1 MRKYPL
7 TGRIVVS
14 GRVLGPCMLGCL
26 HTASNLCQYQP
37 IKKNKII
44 KNVTNFTPYTYRE
57 FSEAKIADLDVE
69 VAVNEHIVTLDV
81 PMDDSEVVHVLKH
94 DRSVDGDLKPLT

>member
-1 MRKYPL
+1 MSFL
-7 TGRIVVS
+7 EEFWGHVCWGACI
-14 GRVLGPCMLGCL
+14 L
-26 HTASNLCQYQP
+26 HRTFANISLS
-37 IKKNKII
+37 KNKII

>member
-1 MRKYPL
+1 MYVGVPAYCIEPL
-7 TGRIVVS
+7 PIS
-14 GRVLGPCMLGCL
+14 
-26 HTASNLCQYQP
+26 AYQ
-37 IKKNKII
+37 KNKII

-57 FSEAKIADLDVE
+57 FSETKIADLDVE